1 MSGLALALGMRRGKK
16 GQSRLHFYPPQ
27 KKNPRICNCIKFFLM
42 GGIGICLWAPQKSFG
57 SYWFWR
63 EEKFVLLCLHLCF
76 EKTNHSIKAQKNFLA
91 EFISF
96 CHQIIGRVLVNF
108 SNSIQLALLS
118 RHATA
123 QRNMSRLLASVCE
136 NSKNSFLVMLFWIIK
151 FSRIFWIP
159 SHIFQSTSQLHNYS
173 QLNKSS

>member
-16 GQSRLHFYPPQ
+16 GQSRLHFYPLQ
-27 KKNPRICNCIKFFLM
+27 RKNLRICNCIKLFLI
-42 GGIGICLWAPQKSFG
+42 GGIRICLWAPQKK
-57 SYWFWR
+57 FW
-63 EEKFVLLCLHLCF
+63 VLLILKRGKVCSAMPASACHMLCF

-136 NSKNSFLVMLFWIIK
+136 NSINGFLVMLFWIINL
-151 FSRIFWIP
+151 SRIFW
-159 SHIFQSTSQLHNYS
+159 FLFFNQTVNYIIIVS
-173 QLNKSS
+173 

>member
-1 MSGLALALGMRRGKK
+1 MDQIGSALQLVAPK
-16 GQSRLHFYPPQ
+16 QPQ
-27 KKNPRICNCIKFFLM
+27 DFDCFNCPGWRISTLCEIHCYLY
-42 GGIGICLWAPQKSFG
+42 PQKSWHNNSFLG
-57 SYWFWR
+57 SA
-63 EEKFVLLCLHLCF
+63 CHMLCF
-76 EKTNHSIKAQKNFLA
+76 EKTNHSIKAQKNFLT

-136 NSKNSFLVMLFWIIK
+136 NSKNGFLVMLSESYRFPA
-151 FSRIFWIP
+151 FSE
-159 SHIFQSTSQLHNYS
+159 FQSTSQLHKYS
-173 QLNKSS
+173 QLIYKPV